1 MTIDDG
7 NDAAP
12 GVESPGPPAEGRQ
25 VSLRRALA
33 FRRTR
38 TQLLVGSLFCLLG
51 FVAAVQ
57 IGSNREGVDLGQTAE
72 TDLVRILDDVNQR
85 EDRLQSE
92 LRDVEVLRD
101 RLASGTDSDQVA
113 LEESKAQV
121 EALSI
126 LAGTVRAQGPG
137 VVVRLVDPQDAVD
150 ASLLLDAVQ
159 ELRDAGAEALQIGDQ
174 RIIVSTW
181 FADPPGDQRG
191 VLVNGVLVDAPYEIR
206 AIGDPRTMSA
216 ALRIPGGVVDS
227 LRTLDGDALIGERDL
242 LEVTALQPPPSP
254 QYARP
259 AVP

>member
-1 MTIDDG
+1 MTDD
-7 NDAAP
+7 DTSAP
-12 GVESPGPPAEGRQ
+12 LTAEPEGEPTASRP

-92 LRDVEVLRD
+92 LREVELLRD

-113 LEESKAQV
+113 LEESRAQV

-126 LAGTVRAQGPG
+126 LAGTVPAQGPG

-174 RIIVSTW
+174 RIVASTW
-181 FADPPGDQRG
+181 FADPPGNQRG
-191 VLVNGVLVDAPYEIR
+191 VLVGGVLVDAPYEIR

-227 LRTLDGDALIGERDL
+227 LRTLDGDALIGEREL
-242 LEVTALQPPPSP
+242 LDITALQPPPSP